1 MLSIT
6 EALQLIDIDRVKD
19 NLEQQKLFRLN
30 HIKRSCVSFPYNAH
44 QVVF

>member
-19 NLEQQKLFRLN
+19 NLEQQKLIISL
-30 HIKRSCVSFPYNAH
+30 KSY
-44 QVVF
+44 